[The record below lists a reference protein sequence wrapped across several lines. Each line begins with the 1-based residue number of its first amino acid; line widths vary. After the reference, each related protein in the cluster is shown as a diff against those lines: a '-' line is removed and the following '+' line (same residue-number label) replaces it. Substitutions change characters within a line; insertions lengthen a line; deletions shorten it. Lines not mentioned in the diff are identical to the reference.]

1 MRWRVDPKADN
12 TKRPGQH
19 DARYLHV
26 NDSMDRPR
34 DHTQPDQSAQSLR
47 GYPLLEREV
56 TIAAR
61 TYRLAAPANY
71 DELLDAPSVAARFEQ
86 DEFIPYWADLWSS
99 AILLAEHV
107 AKWEPIPPSDSA
119 PTVLEI
125 GCGLGLVGLVAA
137 ERGYAVTMTDY
148 DDDALAFAAENARRN
163 AITGVAFRR
172 ADWRETHAALQAD
185 RILAADVLYETRNLA
200 PIADFVRRHL
210 NADGFALIADPL
222 RTTAEAFDGVARH
235 SGLSVAMERI
245 EPRDPD
251 RGAREGRIF
260 TLRHKRP

>member
-1 MRWRVDPKADN
+1 MDYAR
-12 TKRPGQH
+12 GH
-19 DARYLHV
+19 DI
-26 NDSMDRPR
+26 
-34 DHTQPDQSAQSLR
+34 PDQLAQFLR

-56 TIAAR
+56 TIASR

-71 DELLDAPSVAARFEQ
+71 DELIDAPSVAARFEQ

-99 AILLAEHV
+99 AVLLAQHV
-107 AKWEPIPPSDSA
+107 AEWEPIPPAKSA
-119 PTVLEI
+119 PTVLEL

-137 ERGYAVTMTDY
+137 ERGYAVTMTDF

-163 AITGVAFRR
+163 AITGMTFRR
-172 ADWRETHAALQAD
+172 ADWREMDAALQAD

-200 PIADFVRRHL
+200 PIAEFVRRHL
-210 NADGFALIADPL
+210 KAGGIALIADPL

-235 SGLSVAMERI
+235 SGLSVAVERV
-245 EPRDPD
+245 ERRNAG

-260 TLRHKRP
+260 TLRHKRS